1 MRDYVRVGEDK
12 IDGFMQQTM
21 GMTDSQ
27 LLLKSMFYPV
37 NIEKI
42 LAVLERNYNLYPNKV
57 IGTYLFGYINSMHI
71 GIQQFART
79 VDNRLLG
86 EISENLQGM
95 PQAFDCIMTI
105 WKSGISDDLIWD
117 MYMNMISPI
126 YKNKLQIFVN
136 SIDLM
141 ISIYIE
147 HNNYVKLKEILGISI
162 IYSEEIAGRM
172 RIIDFL
178 IRRSKNPVK
187 EMKVIYNLL
196 IETNKQIWDEQNDS
210 ILQSC
215 YSSIANDKRMIR
227 QYCCEVIDLGMAKN
241 YDSIIKQFD
250 ATVDITQTA
259 NEDIKDFKI
268 FGEILE
274 NRNIGNISSMHWFAV
289 YRILRYIWGKEKN
302 GPENIAYLN
311 PCNLNG
317 FTSKEKAFT
326 ISEVVI
332 TYSEFLQNPKNH
344 GNLFSA
350 LKVMENG
357 PEMIAL
363 YVKELYVALK
373 DGYPQIF
380 LAGLEFLVEN
390 QLLVVRNQMVQQGI
404 KTNILEKNKRAVES
418 IIDNKESR
426 ICWERFLESVDEAKR
441 QQKGNGLFSKLA
453 NSLFGGKNKK

>member
-1 MRDYVRVGEDK
+1 M
-12 IDGFMQQTM
+12 
-21 GMTDSQ
+21 
-27 LLLKSMFYPV
+27 
-37 NIEKI
+37 
-42 LAVLERNYNLYPNKV
+42 
-57 IGTYLFGYINSMHI
+57 
-71 GIQQFART
+71 
-79 VDNRLLG
+79 
-86 EISENLQGM
+86 
-95 PQAFDCIMTI
+95 
-105 WKSGISDDLIWD
+105 
-117 MYMNMISPI
+117 
-126 YKNKLQIFVN
+126 
-136 SIDLM
+136 
-141 ISIYIE
+141 
-147 HNNYVKLKEILGISI
+147 
-162 IYSEEIAGRM
+162 
-172 RIIDFL
+172 
-178 IRRSKNPVK
+178 
-187 EMKVIYNLL
+187 
-196 IETNKQIWDEQNDS
+196 
-210 ILQSC
+210 
-215 YSSIANDKRMIR
+215 
-227 QYCCEVIDLGMAKN
+227 
-241 YDSIIKQFD
+241 
-250 ATVDITQTA
+250 
-259 NEDIKDFKI
+259 
-268 FGEILE
+268 
-274 NRNIGNISSMHWFAV
+274 
-289 YRILRYIWGKEKN
+289 
-302 GPENIAYLN
+302 
-311 PCNLNG
+311 NG